1 MEVLLALSPILLTLV
16 LLLTRLP
23 AWVAPAAGTAVAVL
37 LALTAFGV
45 APGDLGG
52 AIGAGVP
59 TLLEILAIIAGGI
72 TLSRV
77 MGTRAGTR
85 AWPRGCR
92 RATAPRSRP
101 RCSWCTASSR
111 SSRP

>member
-52 AIGAGVP
+52 AIGDGVP

-77 MGTRAGTR
+77 CLLYTSPS
-85 AWPRGCR
+85 PRDGLL
-92 RATAPRSRP
+92 SRMP
-101 RCSWCTASSR
+101 SSA
-111 SSRP
+111 